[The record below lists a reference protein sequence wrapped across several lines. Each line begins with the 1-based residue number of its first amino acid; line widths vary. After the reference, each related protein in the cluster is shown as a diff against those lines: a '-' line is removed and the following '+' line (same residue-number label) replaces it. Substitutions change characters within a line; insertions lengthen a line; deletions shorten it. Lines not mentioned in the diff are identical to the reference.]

1 METSSNKSSP
11 KIVVLRWGHRPKRD
25 LRLTTHVAL
34 TARALGASGLI
45 LSDVKDEKIRAT
57 VEKVVKNWGGPFAFE
72 MGTPWKKAVKDWK
85 AKGGIVVHLTAYGE
99 NIETS
104 DVLNRIKASGKDI
117 LLIVGSQK
125 VPGEFFSKDVSDF
138 NVAVGNQ
145 PHSECASLAVFL
157 DRFFGGK
164 ELAKTFKNAKLAI
177 VPQERGKKVVRMDCS
192 ESEAEKRFKL
202 KPTNIYH
209 RQYNV

>member
-1 METSSNKSSP
+1 MENLAEKLKVSSTDGQP
-11 KIVVLRWGHRPKRD
+11 KVFVLRWGHRPKRD

-34 TARALGASGLI
+34 TARALGASGFI
-45 LSDVKDEKIRAT
+45 LSDIEDEKIKAT
-57 VEKVVKNWGGPFAFE
+57 VEKVVKNWGGPFYFE
-72 MGTPWKKAVKDWK
+72 MGTSWKKVVKEWK

-104 DVLNRIKASGKDI
+104 DVLQRIKALNRDV
-117 LLIVGSQK
+117 LVIVGSQK
-125 VPGEFFSKDVSDF
+125 VPKEFFSESVSDF

-164 ELAKTFKNAKLAI
+164 ELTKTFENAKLAI
-177 VPQERGKKVVRMDCS
+177 VPQKRGKKVIRKVNS
-192 ESEAEKRFKL
+192 ESETRKE
-202 KPTNIYH
+202 I
-209 RQYNV
+209 